1 MNLVQPV
8 GNIRRSLLPLSWL
21 YGGIVN
27 LRNWLFDRNVL
38 KQRSFDVPVICVG
51 NLTVGGTGKTPHI
64 EYLIRLLSKQY
75 KVAVLSRGYKRKSK
89 GFKVVEMDSRVQDVG
104 DEPLQIKR
112 KFPGTMVFVDG
123 NRVRAIE
130 KILSAERASHPDVI
144 LLDDGFQHRRVKPSL
159 SILLVDSN
167 RPVFEDELLPAGLL
181 REPLYGKNRASIVV
195 VTKCYPDM
203 QPIDFRIYANGL
215 DLFPFQQL
223 YFTSLEY
230 DTIRPLY
237 PELGGE
243 PLELNDLRKKHLFL
257 VTGIASP
264 APLVDKLEHK
274 TYNLYTKLFP
284 DHHAFT
290 KEDIRSIQEMVTSV
304 DDPNKIILT
313 TEKDAV
319 RFQSL
324 PFLEEEMKRMLYY
337 IPVRI
342 SFINEKEQE
351 SFNNHID
358 EHVRNYQTNRRLPGE
373 QNQ

>member
-1 MNLVQPV
+1 M
-8 GNIRRSLLPLSWL
+8 
-21 YGGIVN
+21 N
-27 LRNWLFDRNVL
+27 LRNWLFDREIL

-51 NLTVGGTGKTPHI
+51 NITVGGTGKTPI
-64 EYLIRLLSKQY
+64 SVSYPLALKAIQGSSTEP
-75 KVAVLSRGYKRKSK
+75 GYKRKSR
-89 GFKVVEMDSRVQDVG
+89 GFRVVETDSRVQDVG
-104 DEPLQIKR
+104 DEPLQIER
-112 KFPGTMVFVDG
+112 KFPDRWFSWMQTVYEPSENPQRPGSTS
-123 NRVRAIE
+123 R
-130 KILSAERASHPDVI
+130 PDVI

-181 REPLYGKNRASIVV
+181 REPLSGKNRASIVL
-195 VTKCYPDM
+195 VTKCHPDM
-203 QPIDFRIYANGL
+203 QPIDFRIYSNGL
-215 DLFPFQQL
+215 DLYPFQKL

-230 DTIRPLY
+230 GAIRPLF

-243 PLELNDLRKKHLFL
+243 ELELNDLRKKHLFL

-274 TYNLYTKLFP
+274 TYNLYTKFFP
-284 DHHAFT
+284 DHHSFT
-290 KEDIRSIQEMVTSV
+290 KENIRSIWRMVASV

-324 PFLEEEMKRMLYY
+324 PFLEEEMKRILYY

-342 SFINEKEQE
+342 SFINENKQE
-351 SFNNHID
+351 SFNNHIHK
-358 EHVRNYQTNRRLPGE
+358 HVRNYQANRRLPGE

>member
-1 MNLVQPV
+1 MVKPI
-8 GNIRRSLLPLSWL
+8 GDIRRSLLPLSWL
-21 YGGIVN
+21 YGGVVN
-27 LRNWLFDRNVL
+27 LRNCLFDRNVL
-38 KQRSFDVPVICVG
+38 KQRSFDVPIICVG
-51 NLTVGGTGKTPHI
+51 NITVGGTGKTPHI
-64 EYLIRLLSKQY
+64 EHLIRLLSKRY

-89 GFKVVEMDSRVQDVG
+89 GFRVVETDSRVQDVG

-112 KFPGTMVFVDG
+112 KFPDTMVFVDA

-130 KILSAERASHPDVI
+130 RILSAERASHPNVI
-144 LLDDGFQHRRVKPSL
+144 LMDDGFQHRRVKPSL

-167 RPVFEDELLPAGLL
+167 RPVFEDKLLPAGLL
-181 REPLYGKNRASIVV
+181 REPLYGKNRASIVL
-195 VTKCYPDM
+195 VTKCNPDM

-215 DLFPFQQL
+215 DLFPFQKL

-230 DTIRPLY
+230 DTIRPIF

-243 PLELNDLRKKHLFL
+243 ALELNDLRKKHLFL

-274 TYNLYTKLFP
+274 TYNLYTNFFP

-290 KEDIRSIQEMVTSV
+290 KEDIRSIQEMVASV

-342 SFINEKEQE
+342 SFVNENEQQ
-351 SFNNHID
+351 SFNNHIN
-358 EHVRNYQTNRRLPGE
+358 EHVRNYQANRRLPGE

>member
-1 MNLVQPV
+1 M
-8 GNIRRSLLPLSWL
+8 
-21 YGGIVN
+21 N
-27 LRNWLFDRNVL
+27 LRNWLFDREIL

-51 NLTVGGTGKTPHI
+51 NITVGGTGKTPHI

-75 KVAVLSRGYKRKSK
+75 RVAVLSRGYKRKSR
-89 GFKVVEMDSRVQDVG
+89 GFRVVETDSRVQDVG

-112 KFPGTMVFVDG
+112 KFPDTMVFVDA

-130 KILSAERASHPDVI
+130 VILEWGRASRPDVI

-167 RPVFEDELLPAGLL
+167 RPVFEDKLLPAGLL
-181 REPLYGKNRASIVV
+181 REPLSGINRASIVL
-195 VTKCYPDM
+195 VTKCHPDM
-203 QPIDFRIYANGL
+203 QPIDFRIYSNGL
-215 DLFPFQQL
+215 DLYPFQKL

-230 DTIRPLY
+230 GAIRPLF

-243 PLELNDLRKKHLFL
+243 KLELNDLRKKHLFL

-274 TYNLYTKLFP
+274 TYNLYTKFFP
-284 DHHAFT
+284 DHHSFT
-290 KEDIRSIQEMVTSV
+290 KENIRSIWRMVASV

-324 PFLEEEMKRMLYY
+324 PFLEEEMKRILYY

-342 SFINEKEQE
+342 SFINENKQE
-351 SFNNHID
+351 SFNNHIHK
-358 EHVRNYQTNRRLPGE
+358 HVRNYQANSRLPGE